1 MTLGVLFLLFAGLIF
16 TGVPVAFAMGVSAVL
31 VIAWQGQVPLF
42 LLPQKFF
49 GGLNTFALLAVPFF
63 ILTGEIMDAGGVSNR
78 LVVFVARLVG
88 HIRGGLA
95 QVSIVAMMI
104 MSGISGSG
112 AADTSAVGGVMLPQ
126 MISRGYHRGFSTALL
141 ACAGALGPI
150 IPPSITMIVYGSI
163 TGLSIAALFLSGI
176 VPGIIIGLGMML
188 VTYLYAGRLGI
199 QPEVRPTAV
208 ELWRS
213 FREAVLALILP
224 VVIIGGILT
233 GVFTATEAG
242 IVAALYSL
250 VLSVTI
256 YHSLSWRALGQAL
269 FNTAV
274 TSSMVMLVVSASTIF
289 GWILTREQF
298 PRLMVRIMTGITTS
312 RSLVVLLVMLLLLAI
327 GCVVDILPAA
337 VVFVPVLAPVGQAY
351 GFDPIHFAAIVV
363 FTLAVGGITP
373 PVGTFLFVACG
384 IAKVPM
390 AETFRFLPAYLAL
403 IVGIIALVAFFPPLA
418 TFLPHYYMAR

>member
-1 MTLGVLFLLFAGLIF
+1 MTLGALFAIFGALIALE
-16 TGVPVAFAMGVSAVL
+16 VPVAFAMGLSAVA

-63 ILTGEIMDAGGVSNR
+63 ILTGEIMDAGGVSSR
-78 LVVFVARLVG
+78 LVAFVARLVG
-88 HIRGGLA
+88 HIRGGLG
-95 QVSIVAMMI
+95 QVAIVAMMI

-176 VPGIIIGLGMML
+176 LPGAIIGVGMMA
-188 VTYLYAGRLGI
+188 VTYAYAGRLGI
-199 QPEVRPTAV
+199 QPEARATAV
-208 ELWRS
+208 EVWRT
-213 FREAVLALILP
+213 FREAALAVILP
-224 VVIIGGILT
+224 VVIIGGILA

-242 IVAALYSL
+242 IVAALYAL
-250 VLSVTI
+250 GLSVAV
-256 YHSLSWRALGQAL
+256 YRSLSWPALKQAL

-289 GWILTREQF
+289 GWVLTREQF
-298 PRLMVRIMTGITTS
+298 PRLMMGIMTGIT
-312 RSLVVLLVMLLLLAI
+312 RSPSAMIVLVMLLLLAI

-351 GFDPIHFAAIVV
+351 GFDPIHFAAVVV

-390 AETFRFLPAYLAL
+390 VETFRFLPAYLAM
-403 IVGIIALVAFFPPLA
+403 IVAMIALVAFFPPLA
-418 TFLPHYYMAR
+418 TFLPRYYMGH